1 MVRGGAKEEPV
12 ITSLS
17 ERLNG
22 GGVIRVARNLLRRD
36 SDKFEKLAAVIQ
48 ILRQIITRLGN

>member
-1 MVRGGAKEEPV
+1 MEGGGERRAV

-17 ERLNG
+17 ERLNVGGGG
-22 GGVIRVARNLLRRD
+22 GGVIRVARNLLRGD

-48 ILRQIITRLGN
+48 ILRQIL

>member
-1 MVRGGAKEEPV
+1 MERGGERRAV

-17 ERLNG
+17 ERLNVGGGGG
-22 GGVIRVARNLLRRD
+22 GGVIRVARNLLRGD

-48 ILRQIITRLGN
+48 ILRQIL

>member
-1 MVRGGAKEEPV
+1 MVRGGERRAV

-17 ERLNG
+17 ERLNVG
-22 GGVIRVARNLLRRD
+22 GGGGGRVIRVARNLLRGD

-48 ILRQIITRLGN
+48 ILRQIL

>member
-1 MVRGGAKEEPV
+1 MVRGGERRAV

-17 ERLNG
+17 ERLNVGGGGG
-22 GGVIRVARNLLRRD
+22 GGVIRVARNLLRGD

-48 ILRQIITRLGN
+48 ILRQIL

>member
-1 MVRGGAKEEPV
+1 MVRGGERRAV

-17 ERLNG
+17 ERLNVGGGGGG
-22 GGVIRVARNLLRRD
+22 GGVIRVARNLLRGD

-48 ILRQIITRLGN
+48 ILRQIL